1 VSADP
6 TPRLAVAC
14 LVLALAALI
23 PAASLSLRSPEL
35 RDLPFRSPAP
45 RVRGARDMDEVLARR
60 IEARSPREPG
70 AWPAWVMHRRPLE
83 VPTDHPLAPR

>member
-1 VSADP
+1 MSADP

-23 PAASLSLRSPEL
+23 PAASLSLRE
-35 RDLPFRSPAP
+35 AP
-45 RVRGARDMDEVLARR
+45 RLEIPPVSAPRRGARDMDEVLARR
-60 IEARSPREPG
+60 IEARAPRQPG

-83 VPTDHPLAPR
+83 VPPGHPLAPR